1 MKNNNIYELYDG
13 RQFRIVRVK
22 KNIVFEEF
30 CFETAGARK
39 ERDASS

>member
-30 CFETAGARK
+30 CFETAVARR